1 MAKFLVGG
9 RLIHSHFLLSP
20 FIKPAWCG
28 EISLYSD
35 LEPNNNPTKVE
46 STGKMK
52 NGNENIISYGKR
64 EEDFPLSI
72 YISSDK

>member
-52 NGNENIISYGKR
+52 NGNENKSYDDSVKLLRTEMDPFRLG
-64 EEDFPLSI
+64 
-72 YISSDK
+72 